1 MIERKGGRTFSSP
14 GPIKSKLC
22 VFVLQVQLG
31 ALQPA
36 HSSSLLLFFSSL
48 FCFFLF
54 FSWFFFFFLYG
65 FICLPVGECCVLLD
79 ESCGHREDAHF
90 GGTSTQSCLLLW
102 SRFVLV
108 DS

>member
-1 MIERKGGRTFSSP
+1 MVIERKGGRTFSSP

-54 FSWFFFFFLYG
+54 FSWFFFSSFM
-65 FICLPVGECCVLLD
+65 VLF
-79 ESCGHREDAHF
+79 A
-90 GGTSTQSCLLLW
+90 CLLVNAVCFW
-102 SRFVLV
+102 MGAV
-108 DS
+108 DTERMRILEEQALKVVFSSGPGLF

>member
-1 MIERKGGRTFSSP
+1 MVIERKGGRTFSSP

-48 FCFFLF
+48 FCFFLGFF
-54 FSWFFFFFLYG
+54 FSSFM
-65 FICLPVGECCVLLD
+65 VLF
-79 ESCGHREDAHF
+79 A
-90 GGTSTQSCLLLW
+90 CLLVNAVCFW
-102 SRFVLV
+102 MRAV
-108 DS
+108 DTERMRILEEQALKVVFSSGPGLF

>member
-1 MIERKGGRTFSSP
+1 MVIERKGGRTFSSP

-54 FSWFFFFFLYG
+54 LVFFFSSLM
-65 FICLPVGECCVLLD
+65 VLL
-79 ESCGHREDAHF
+79 A
-90 GGTSTQSCLLLW
+90 CLLVNAVCFW
-102 SRFVLV
+102 MGAV
-108 DS
+108 DTERMRILEE